1 MAVTSHP
8 IPPASPGAG
17 NAPDST
23 ARLSPS
29 QASRLIGRRL
39 ETALAGEPL
48 ALADVQRLALRHT
61 YQPDQ
66 VILPRRARADCLGLV
81 VAGQVAV
88 YGRTAPLWRA
98 GTGQTEHRPDAVL
111 RPGATFVEVR
121 LVRSQ
126 PGDALL
132 QALTPCEVWFL
143 RRTDLAAALDRSARR
158 QQAPRS
164 AVTRRVALSLAAA
177 LVLTLCLLALALP
190 AARQALAVGPM
201 AIGQWC
207 QQGDHAGCAHAAW
220 TLAAGLTPTDANPRL
235 ALGNLYYRRG
245 NITTAEQTF
254 QSALALAPDLPEIH
268 NNLGVIY
275 AGRGAYD
282 RAVAAFER
290 ALELEPGNAVAERN
304 LAFSLQALNRDDQAL
319 LHYRTALALGDH
331 QASTTANMAIA
342 YYETGQMALA
352 ADAARQALAA
362 DEKLAPAYAVLGAVA
377 LDSRQPE
384 AALLPLYH
392 ALQVDPGYS
401 PAYFFLGMA
410 YKTLNRPVE
419 AMAAFEQALINAPD
433 EATRLQIRRHLAEL
447 TGEPSP

>member
-1 MAVTSHP
+1 MAVASHP
-8 IPPASPGAG
+8 IPPASSDTGS
-17 NAPDST
+17 APDST

-29 QASRLIGRRL
+29 QAGRLIGQRL
-39 ETALAGEPL
+39 ETALAGQPL
-48 ALADVQRLALRHT
+48 APADVQRLALRHT
-61 YQPDQ
+61 YRPGQ
-66 VILPRRARADCLGLV
+66 VILPRHARADCLGLV

-88 YGRTAPLWRA
+88 HGRTEPGR
-98 GTGQTEHRPDAVL
+98 RPDAVL
-111 RPGATFVEVR
+111 RPGDTFGEAM
-121 LVRSQ
+121 LGSSQ
-126 PGDALL
+126 PNDALL

-143 RRTDLAAALDRSARR
+143 RRADLAAAFDRSARR
-158 QQAPRS
+158 RQARRA
-164 AVTRRVALSLAAA
+164 AVARRIALPLAAA
-177 LVLTLCLLALALP
+177 LVLALCLLALVLP
-190 AARQALAVGPM
+190 AARQVLAVGPM
-201 AIGQWC
+201 AVGQWC

-220 TLAAGLTPTDANPRL
+220 TLAAGLSPADANPRL

-245 NITTAEQTF
+245 NIATAEQTF

-275 AGRGAYD
+275 ARQGAYD
-282 RAVAAFER
+282 RAVAAFQR

-304 LAFSLQALNRDDQAL
+304 LAFSLQALDLDDQAL
-319 LHYRTALALGDH
+319 LHYQTALALGDRL
-331 QASTTANMAIA
+331 ATTPANMAIA
-342 YYETGQMALA
+342 YYETGQMAQA

-377 LDSRQPE
+377 LDSHQPE
-384 AALLPLYH
+384 AALLPLNH
-392 ALQVDPGYS
+392 ALLLDPGYS
-401 PAYFFLGMA
+401 PAYFFLGIA